1 MILFFDT
8 ETTGLTPGHVI
19 QLSYIMLKGEKVTAK
34 NFYFSVPFVPPD
46 AVAVHG
52 LTAEKLKILSGERT
66 FGEFL
71 EEIDDDFR
79 AADLTVAHNF
89 AFDYKFMSA
98 EFSYYERIFHYSESF
113 DTMKK
118 YTPLLKLPRVG
129 GAGYKYPKLTE
140 LSEFFDLYP
149 YDISRRS
156 AELFKG
162 GDLAHDARY
171 DVTATFMAF
180 MCAASVH
187 PCTAE
192 VLNEF
197 M

>member
-8 ETTGLTPGHVI
+8 ETTGLMPGHVI
-19 QLSYIMLKGEKVTAK
+19 QLSYIMLRGESVSAK
-34 NFYFSVPFVPPD
+34 NFYFSVPFVPPE

-52 LTAEKLKILSGERT
+52 LTAEKLKVLSGGKT

-118 YTPLLKLPRVG
+118 FTPLTKLPRFN

-149 YDISRRS
+149 YDVSRRS

-162 GDLAHDARY
+162 GDVAHDARY

-180 MCAASVH
+180 MCAAATY
-187 PCTAE
+187 PETE
-192 VLNEF
+192 KILNEYK
-197 M
+197 